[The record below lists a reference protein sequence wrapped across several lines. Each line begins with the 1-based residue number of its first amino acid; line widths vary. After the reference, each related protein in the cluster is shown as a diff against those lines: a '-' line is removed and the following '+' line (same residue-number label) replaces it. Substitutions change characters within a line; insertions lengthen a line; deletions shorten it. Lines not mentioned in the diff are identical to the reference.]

1 MDEGKVDMGS
11 NFAKQVILGYE
22 VLQTD
27 YLELRSGFFIRTERS
42 IEIHLLDFLSS
53 PFLYSIF

>member
-1 MDEGKVDMGS
+1 MLWIEGKVDMGG

-27 YLELRSGFFIRTERS
+27 YLELRSGF
-42 IEIHLLDFLSS
+42 LLGSEH
-53 PFLYSIF
+53 

>member
-1 MDEGKVDMGS
+1 MAGRPRVSLYRSLTMLWIEGKVDMGG

-27 YLELRSGFFIRTERS
+27 YLELRSGF
-42 IEIHLLDFLSS
+42 LLGSEH
-53 PFLYSIF
+53 

>member
-1 MDEGKVDMGS
+1 MLWIEGKVDMGG

-27 YLELRSGFFIRTERS
+27 YLELRSGFLIRTE
-42 IEIHLLDFLSS
+42 H
-53 PFLYSIF
+53 

>member
-1 MDEGKVDMGS
+1 MADRPRVSLYRFLTMLKMKEKVDMGS

-27 YLELRSGFFIRTERS
+27 YLELRSGFLIRTE
-42 IEIHLLDFLSS
+42 H
-53 PFLYSIF
+53 